1 MPNLYREAPPVPDS
15 GIQPPY
21 LDPSQYPNYLDL
33 QRKQML
39 AQMLTQTAQQSAQT
53 PAEWN
58 SMKVVPRRSPLANV
72 TTLASALMAG
82 KAMQGANQA
91 QQNYFQ
97 GLMGGGPSS
106 APAAAPAPQAA
117 PPSPP
122 PPGLL
127 PPNGIPG
134 SQGPP
139 GPAPAGLVPPQAPP
153 APAPPQQ
160 PPARNPMIPE
170 GMSTGT
176 AQGLMQMMGPQEYGK
191 SFVAPQFQPTDLE
204 KTMRAAGIDPGS
216 ALGRQI
222 MQQAVAKQNYIAPI
236 EQRPG
241 AVERDPITN
250 AVIGQNPTAPQ
261 GAVNFYDPA
270 GNLTGQGLAPG
281 ATAAIAGSNAAATA
295 GKVSQTPIEAGV
307 DASGRKVYEFPNPP
321 AMPGSPGA
329 QGQGAPGPG
338 GINGQTASAAT
349 LASQKSGGESGQA
362 YASELAKNAT
372 GATEV
377 RRSLSELKNLATQ
390 ATPGAMNEGK
400 MKLGSYMIA
409 AGVSPQTAAGWLGV
423 DVGALQAAQ
432 KQTATLAVNTIHSM
446 TSRGTNFDLETFMRN
461 NPNMNMSD
469 PSAFQRVVDYMDN
482 KSKQEIAKQK
492 DFVGWKKGVS
502 PDDWESGHTAHWLEQ
517 QNQNIDAGRS
527 NSRPPLSSFVTP

>member
-1 MPNLYREAPPVPDS
+1 MPDS

-39 AQMLTQTAQQSAQT
+39 AQMLTQTAQQSGQT
-53 PAEWN
+53 PADWN

-91 QQNYFQ
+91 QQTYFQ

-117 PPSPP
+117 PSPT
-122 PPGLL
+122 PGIV

-134 SQGPP
+134 PTP
-139 GPAPAGLVPPQAPP
+139 GASAPSP
-153 APAPPQQ
+153 Q
-160 PPARNPMIPE
+160 PPPVAAAQPAARNPMIPE
-170 GMSTGT
+170 GMTPQT
-176 AQGLMQMMGPQEYGK
+176 ANGLMTMMGPAEYGK
-191 SFVAPQFQPTDLE
+191 AFVAPQFQPTDLE
-204 KTMRAAGIDPGS
+204 KTMRAAGIDPASG
-216 ALGRQI
+216 LGRQI
-222 MQQAVAKQNYIAPI
+222 MQQAVAKANYIAPI
-236 EQRPG
+236 EERPG
-241 AVERDPITN
+241 SVERDPLSN
-250 AVIGQNPTAPQ
+250 AVIGQNPVAPE

-270 GNLTGQGLAPG
+270 GKLTGQGLVPG
-281 ATAAIAGSNAAATA
+281 ANRAIADSNAAATA
-295 GKVSQTPIEAGV
+295 GKVSQTPLEAGV

-321 AMPGSPGA
+321 AMGAAASAGTHGSPPA
-329 QGQGAPGPG
+329 TG
-338 GINGQTASAAT
+338 GVNGQTASAAT
-349 LASQKSGGESGQA
+349 LASQKAGGESGQA

-409 AGVSPQTAAGWLGV
+409 AGVSPQTTAQWLGV

-461 NPNMNMSD
+461 NPNMNMAD
-469 PSAFQRVVDYMDN
+469 PASFQRVVDYMDN

-492 DFVGWKKGVS
+492 DFVAWKKGVS

-517 QNQNIDAGRS
+517 QNQDIDAGRS
-527 NSRPPLSSFVTP
+527 NSRPPLSSFVRP

>member
-1 MPNLYREAPPVPDS
+1 MPDP

-39 AQMLTQTAQQSAQT
+39 AQMLVQTAQQSGQT
-53 PAEWN
+53 PADWN

-91 QQNYFQ
+91 QQTYFQ

-117 PPSPP
+117 PPTPP

-139 GPAPAGLVPPQAPP
+139 GPAPAGVAP
-153 APAPPQQ
+153 APLPAAAPPQQ
-160 PPARNPMIPE
+160 PPRNPMIPE
-170 GMSTGT
+170 GMSTST
-176 AQGLMQMMGPQEYGK
+176 ASGLLNMMGPQEYGK

-216 ALGRQI
+216 SLGRQI
-222 MQQAVAKQNYIAPI
+222 MQQAIAKQNYIAPI

-241 AVERDPITN
+241 AVERDPVTN

-261 GAVNFYDPA
+261 GAVNFYDKA

-281 ATAAIAGSNAAATA
+281 ATGAIAASNAAATA

-307 DASGRKVYEFPNPP
+307 DASGRKVYEFPTPP
-321 AMPGSPGA
+321 AMGAGGAAPNSGAAAAGGSN
-329 QGQGAPGPG
+329 G
-338 GINGQTASAAT
+338 GVGGQTASAAT
-349 LASQKSGGESGQA
+349 LESQKAGGQSGQA

-377 RRSLSELKNLATQ
+377 RRSLSELKNLSTQ

-409 AGVSPQTAAGWLGV
+409 AGVDPQTTAKWLGV

-461 NPNMNMSD
+461 NPNMNMAD
-469 PSAFQRVVDYMDN
+469 PASFQRVVDYMDN

-492 DFVGWKKGVS
+492 DFTTWKKGVS

-517 QNQNIDAGRS
+517 QNQDIDAGRS
-527 NSRPPLSSFVTP
+527 NSRPPLSSFVRP

>member
-1 MPNLYREAPPVPDS
+1 MPDP

-21 LDPSQYPNYLDL
+21 LDPGQYPAYIDL

-39 AQMLTQTAQQSAQT
+39 AQALMQNAQQSTQT

-58 SMKVVPRRSPLANV
+58 SMRVVPKRSALSNV
-72 TTLASALMAG
+72 ATLVSGLMAG
-82 KAMQGANQA
+82 KAQNASLGA
-91 QQNYFQ
+91 QQQYFQ
-97 GLMGGGPSS
+97 GLMGGAPT
-106 APAAAPAPQAA
+106 APPAAAPLPAPVA
-117 PPSPP
+117 P
-122 PPGLL
+122 GVL
-127 PPNGIPG
+127 PPNGVAG

-139 GPAPAGLVPPQAPP
+139 GPAPAPVAPTGLL
-153 APAPPQQ
+153 PPQQ
-160 PPARNPMIPE
+160 TPNPMIPE
-170 GMSTGT
+170 GMPK
-176 AQGLMQMMGPQEYGK
+176 AQANQLIAMMGPEKYAEN
-191 SFVAPQFQPTDLE
+191 FVAPQYKPTEMQSML
-204 KTMRAAGIDPGS
+204 RAAGIDPNS
-216 ALGRQI
+216 ALGHQI
-222 MQQAVAKQNYIAPI
+222 LQQTVGKANYIAPI

-241 AVERDPITN
+241 AIERDPLTN
-250 AVIGQNPTAPQ
+250 AVIGQNPSAPT
-261 GAVNFYDPA
+261 GGVNFYDKG

-281 ATAAIAGSNAAATA
+281 AAATISGSSAAETA
-295 GKVSQTPIEAGV
+295 GKVSQTPLEAGV
-307 DASGRKVYEFPNPP
+307 DVQGRKVYEFPTPP
-321 AMPGSPGA
+321 ILAPGGA
-329 QGQGAPGPG
+329 QAGATGVSGASG
-338 GINGQTASAAT
+338 GGQTASAAT
-349 LASQKSGGESGQA
+349 LQAQKTGAEGGQN
-362 YASELAKNAT
+362 YASELSKNAT

-377 RRSLSELKNLATQ
+377 RRSLSELKNLAKQ

-409 AGVSPQTAAGWLGV
+409 AGVDPQTAAGWLGV

-482 KSKQEIAKQK
+482 KSRQEIAKQK

-502 PDDWESGHTAHWLEQ
+502 PDEWESGHTAHWLEQ
-517 QNQNIDAGRS
+517 QNQAIDAGHS

>member
-1 MPNLYREAPPVPDS
+1 MPDS

-53 PAEWN
+53 PADWN
-58 SMKVVPRRSPLANV
+58 SMKVVPKRSPLMNV
-72 TTLASALMAG
+72 TALASALMAG
-82 KAMQGANQA
+82 GATRNAAQA

-117 PPSPP
+117 PPPP
-122 PPGLL
+122 APVAPGLL

-139 GPAPAGLVPPQAPP
+139 GPAPAGVVPPQVAAPP
-153 APAPPQQ
+153 AAPQQ

-170 GMSTGT
+170 GMSPQT
-176 AQGLMQMMGPQEYGK
+176 ANGLLNMMGPQEYGK

-250 AVIGQNPTAPQ
+250 QVIGQNPTAPQ
-261 GAVNFYDPA
+261 GAVNFYDNA

-295 GKVSQTPIEAGV
+295 GKVSQTPLEAGV
-307 DASGRKVYEFPNPP
+307 NAQGRKVYEFPNPP
-321 AMPGSPGA
+321 AMGAGGVPGA
-329 QGQGAPGPG
+329 TPGAAVGAGTVAAPGD
-338 GINGQTASAAT
+338 TASAAT
-349 LASQKSGGESGQA
+349 LASQKAGGESGQA

-390 ATPGAMNEGK
+390 ATPSAMNEGK

-409 AGVSPQTAAGWLGV
+409 AGVSPTTAASWLGV

-461 NPNMNMSD
+461 NPNMNMAD
-469 PSAFQRVVDYMDN
+469 PASFQRVVDYMDN

-492 DFVGWKKGVS
+492 DFVSWKKGVS

-527 NSRPPLSSFVTP
+527 NSRPPLSSFVTQ

>member
-1 MPNLYREAPPVPDS
+1 MPDQGL
-15 GIQPPY
+15 QPPY
-21 LDPSQYPNYLDL
+21 LDPSQYPNYLEL

-39 AQMLTQTAQQSAQT
+39 AQMLTQTAQASAQT
-53 PAEWN
+53 PADWN

-117 PPSPP
+117 PASA

-139 GPAPAGLVPPQAPP
+139 GPGGLVPPQAPP
-153 APAPPQQ
+153 PPQQ

-170 GMSTGT
+170 GMDNRT

-204 KTMRAAGIDPGS
+204 KTMRAAGIDPASG
-216 ALGRQI
+216 LGRQI
-222 MQQAVAKQNYIAPI
+222 MQQAVAKANYIAPI

-241 AVERDPITN
+241 AIERDPITN
-250 AVIGQNPTAPQ
+250 QVIGQNPTAPE
-261 GAVNFYDPA
+261 GGVNFYDKS

-281 ATAAIAGSNAAATA
+281 AAGAISGSNAAATA
-295 GKVSQTPIEAGV
+295 GKVSQTPLEAGV
-307 DASGRKVYEFPNPP
+307 DAQGRKVYEFPTPP
-321 AMPGSPGA
+321 AMGA
-329 QGQGAPGPG
+329 GQPAAGTTPVSGATG
-338 GINGQTASAAT
+338 GGQTASAAT

-377 RRSLSELKNLATQ
+377 RRSLSELKNLANQ

-409 AGVSPQTAAGWLGV
+409 AGVSPQTAAQWLGV

-469 PSAFQRVVDYMDN
+469 PSAFQRVVEYMDN

-492 DFVGWKKGVS
+492 DFTNWKKGVS

-517 QNQNIDAGRS
+517 QNQNIDAGHS
-527 NSRPPLSSFVTP
+527 NSRPPLSSFVRP

>member
-1 MPNLYREAPPVPDS
+1 MADA

-58 SMKVVPRRSPLANV
+58 SMRVVPRRSPLANV

-97 GLMGGGPSS
+97 GLMGGGAP
-106 APAAAPAPQAA
+106 APAASPQAA
-117 PPSPP
+117 PPPTA
-122 PPGLL
+122 PGLL

-139 GPAPAGLVPPQAPP
+139 GPASAGLVPPQA
-153 APAPPQQ
+153 AAPPTQ
-160 PPARNPMIPE
+160 PAARNPMIPE
-170 GMSTGT
+170 GMSPST
-176 AQGLMQMMGPQEYGK
+176 ANGLLNMMGPAEYGK

-204 KTMRAAGIDPGS
+204 KTMRAAGIDPASG
-216 ALGRQI
+216 LGRQI
-222 MQQAVAKQNYIAPI
+222 MQQAVAKANYIAPI

-241 AVERDPITN
+241 AIERDPITN
-250 AVIGQNPTAPQ
+250 AVIGQNPSAPT
-261 GAVNFYDPA
+261 GAVNFYDA
-270 GNLTGQGLAPG
+270 RGNLTGQGMAPG
-281 ATAAIAGSNAAATA
+281 AASAISASSAADTA
-295 GKVSQTPIEAGV
+295 GKVSQTPLEAGV
-307 DASGRKVYEFPNPP
+307 DAGGRKVYEFPTPP
-321 AMPGSPGA
+321 AVAGKPGTSGTT
-329 QGQGAPGPG
+329 G
-338 GINGQTASAAT
+338 GGQTASAAT
-349 LASQKSGGESGQA
+349 LQSQKSGAEAGQS
-362 YASELAKNAT
+362 YASELSKNAT

-390 ATPGAMNEGK
+390 ATPGSMNEGK

-409 AGVSPQTAAGWLGV
+409 AGVSPETAASWLGV
-423 DVGALQAAQ
+423 NVGALQAAQ

-492 DFVGWKKGVS
+492 DFVQWKKGVS

-527 NSRPPLSSFVTP
+527 NSRPPLSSFVTQ